1 MAIMADP
8 APASAAIRAEDLSLR
23 RRVGALVFIC
33 LAYGF
38 YAWAWNTVDI
48 LRPYIRA
55 DLGLTLAEAGS
66 LYSAQA
72 IGALIGAV
80 VNGQLADK
88 FGRRRALA
96 VVMLG
101 YGTCLVAGV
110 FVASYPQVLLQR
122 VVMGYFMG
130 SMYPICVGIYVGL
143 FPPTVRAKVASIIL
157 GVYNAAVSLLGI
169 ASAALFSAG
178 RDWHLLLWVGLLP
191 IVLAPL
197 AFLLVPD
204 DRLTIPWGGSPADSG
219 VGGTPAPTAATG
231 KLPISEL
238 FSGPFRRRTLLL
250 AGMTGLNF
258 FAYQAFVGWTT
269 TFLKDVRAVGDADIG
284 ALVGWQFAG
293 SVVGGFFWGWVGDR
307 YGRRV
312 AAAGFFTAAVLIVPF
327 LYLPMGFAQ
336 LQLLALVIG
345 ASYASSVVWGPWLT
359 ELYPAHLRSTA
370 ASIFNWGR
378 IISFMAPLVT
388 AAIAERYGLTASMTL
403 GSVAFTLAGI
413 IWLQQPET
421 LVRNDITTSKEAARA

>member
-1 MAIMADP
+1 MATIADAKP
-8 APASAAIRAEDLSLR
+8 GGSAVRAEDLSLR
-23 RRVGALVFIC
+23 RRAGALVFIC
-33 LAYGF
+33 IGYAF

-55 DLGLTLAEAGS
+55 DLRLTLAEAGS

-72 IGALIGAV
+72 IGALAGAV
-80 VNGQLADK
+80 INGQLADK

-96 VVMLG
+96 AVMTG
-101 YGTCLVAGV
+101 YGLCLIAGV
-110 FVASYPQVLLQR
+110 FVASYPQVLIQR
-122 VVMGYFMG
+122 AVMGYFMG

-169 ASAALFSAG
+169 ASATVFSAG
-178 RDWHLLLWVGLLP
+178 LDWHLLLWAGLVP
-191 IVLAPL
+191 VALAPL
-197 AFLLVPD
+197 AFLLIPD
-204 DRLTIPWGGSPADSG
+204 DRLTIPWGGAHVPMVTS
-219 VGGTPAPTAATG
+219 G

-238 FSGPFRRRTLLL
+238 FSRPFRRRTMLL

-269 TFLKDVRAVGDADIG
+269 TFLKDVRAIGDADIG

-312 AAAGFFTAAVLIVPF
+312 AAAGFFIAGIVIIPF
-327 LYLPMGFAQ
+327 LYLQMDFAR
-336 LQLLALVIG
+336 LQVLAVIIG

-359 ELYPAHLRSTA
+359 ELYPPHLRSTA

-403 GSVAFTLAGI
+403 GSVVFIIAGI

-421 LVRNDITTSKEAARA
+421 LVRKAAARA

>member
-1 MAIMADP
+1 MMTET
-8 APASAAIRAEDLSLR
+8 SSMMRAEDMPLR
-23 RRVGALVFIC
+23 RRITALVFIC
-33 LAYGF
+33 LAYAC

-48 LRPYIRA
+48 LRPYIQD
-55 DLGLTLAEAGS
+55 DLGLSLAEAGS

-96 VVMLG
+96 VVMIG
-101 YGTCLVAGV
+101 YGSCLVAGV

-122 VVMGYFMG
+122 AIMGYFMG

-143 FPPTVRAKVASIIL
+143 FPPTVRAKVASIVL
-157 GVYNAAVSLLGI
+157 GIYNAAVSLLGI
-169 ASAALFSAG
+169 ASAALFNAG

-191 IVLAPL
+191 IALAPL
-197 AFLLVPD
+197 AFLFVPD
-204 DRLTIPWGGSPADSG
+204 DRSTIPWGGA
-219 VGGTPAPTAATG
+219 PAPTTATG
-231 KLPISEL
+231 KLPIAEL

-293 SVVGGFFWGWVGDR
+293 SMVGGFFWGWVGDR

-312 AAAGFFTAAVLIVPF
+312 AAAGFFTAAVLIIPF

-413 IWLQQPET
+413 IWLRQPET
-421 LVRNDITTSKEAARA
+421 LVRNDASPGAAYA

>member
-1 MAIMADP
+1 MADT
-8 APASAAIRAEDLSLR
+8 APTKEPVRAEDMSLR
-23 RRVGALVFIC
+23 RRIAALVFIC
-33 LAYGF
+33 AAYAF

-66 LYSAQA
+66 LYSVQA
-72 IGALIGAV
+72 IGALVGAI

-96 VVMLG
+96 VVMVG
-101 YGTCLVAGV
+101 YGSCLVAGV
-110 FVASYPQVLLQR
+110 FVASYPQALLQR
-122 VVMGYFMG
+122 ATMGYFMG

-143 FPPTVRAKVASIIL
+143 FAPTVRAKVASIIL

-178 RDWHLLLWVGLLP
+178 RDWHLLLWVGLVP
-191 IVLAPL
+191 IALAPL

-204 DRLTIPWGGSPADSG
+204 DRLTIPWGGAPAS
-219 VGGTPAPTAATG
+219 TTATG
-231 KLPISEL
+231 KVPISEL
-238 FSGPFRRRTLLL
+238 FSRPFRRRTLLL
-250 AGMTGLNF
+250 ASMTGLNF

-269 TFLKDVRAVGDADIG
+269 TFLKDIRAVGDADIG

-312 AAAGFFTAAVLIVPF
+312 AAAGFFIAAVLIIPF
-327 LYLPMGFAQ
+327 LYLPLGFAQ
-336 LQLLALVIG
+336 LQFLALVIG

-388 AAIAERYGLTASMTL
+388 AAIAERYGLTASMLL

-413 IWLQQPET
+413 IWLRQPET
-421 LVRNDITTSKEAARA
+421 LVRAP

>member
-1 MAIMADP
+1 MATIP
-8 APASAAIRAEDLSLR
+8 ESLPIAAMVRAEDLSLR
-23 RRVGALVFIC
+23 RRAGALVFIC
-33 LAYGF
+33 LGYAF

-72 IGALIGAV
+72 IGALVGAV
-80 VNGQLADK
+80 INGQLADK

-96 VVMLG
+96 AVMTG
-101 YGTCLVAGV
+101 YGLCLVAGV
-110 FVASYPQVLLQR
+110 FVASYPQVLIQR
-122 VVMGYFMG
+122 ALMGYFMG

-169 ASAALFSAG
+169 ASAAVFSAG
-178 RDWHLLLWVGLLP
+178 LDWHLLLWVGLLP
-191 IVLAPL
+191 VALAPL

-204 DRLTIPWGGSPADSG
+204 DRLTIPWGGTIAPAIAS
-219 VGGTPAPTAATG
+219 G
-231 KLPISEL
+231 KLPVSEL
-238 FSGPFRRRTLLL
+238 FSAPFRRRTLLL
-250 AGMTGLNF
+250 ASMTGLNF

-269 TFLKDVRAVGDADIG
+269 TFLKDVRGVGDVDIG

-307 YGRRV
+307 FGRRV
-312 AAAGFFTAAVLIVPF
+312 AATGFFIAAFLIVPF

-359 ELYPAHLRSTA
+359 ELYPPHLRSTA

-378 IISFMAPLVT
+378 IISFMAPLIT
-388 AAIAERYGLTASMTL
+388 AAIAERYGLTASMAL
-403 GSVAFTLAGI
+403 GSVAFTVAGI

-421 LVRNDITTSKEAARA
+421 LVRETIGVRKGGGNA